1 MLSWNLAFIAFI
13 IFIAFLLFGTPVAH
27 TIGTGLIEIVR
38 TLPGKTRPCLSR
50 VRLRAVFEVHGLF
63 RGIGLGR
70 PPLSDMIDT
79 FWGE

>member
-1 MLSWNLAFIAFI
+1 MVSWNLAFIAF
-13 IFIAFLLFGTPVAH
+13 FLLGTAVAH

-38 TLPGKTRPCLSR
+38 ALPGKACPRQSR
-50 VRLRAVFEVHGLF
+50 IRLRVVFEVHVLR